1 MPIMNKPEHKRCP
14 ILSNKDRII
23 YCTTGCMAFMIN
35 EKGFGCKLINSNS
48 EKEAWHKYK
57 ENKNEVL

>member
-1 MPIMNKPEHKRCP
+1 MSMMDRPEYKRCP

-23 YCTTGCMAFMIN
+23 YCASKCMAFMIS

-48 EKEAWHKYK
+48 EKEAWHKS
-57 ENKNEVL
+57 N